1 MAKHTDAEF
10 RDALDTIEKSLKKA
24 DNDTIFQVMSDYELH
39 VLPNVVIDTANVIR
53 KKNGGG
59 RKTKKVRRRSVKK

>member
-1 MAKHTDAEF
+1 M
-10 RDALDTIEKSLKKA
+10 KA
-24 DNDTIFQVMSDYELH
+24 DKDAIFQVMSDYELH

-59 RKTKKVRRRSVKK
+59 RKTKKVRRRRRTLKK

>member
-1 MAKHTDAEF
+1 
-10 RDALDTIEKSLKKA
+10 
-24 DNDTIFQVMSDYELH
+24 MSDYELH